1 MALSDF
7 TGLSQAIRDWLH
19 RSDLTDAQITDFI
32 NLGEQRLNRLLRL
45 PDMLSVTTLAIGTD
59 GRVDLPSDFLDS
71 YLTQLSY
78 KADGTIAFTLEELPI
93 DEYEER
99 KDWHQGPTWFT
110 RIGSRI
116 YIAPTPDATTYD
128 CQLTYYARPAFL
140 SSTNPTNLWTQIA
153 FDALLFASLSA
164 ARGFVMDDQRS
175 VEWEKR
181 FQMAVRELQLQR
193 YDQGAAFDKIDLGGL
208 P

>member
-7 TGLSQAIRDWLH
+7 VGLSQAVRDWLH
-19 RSDLTDAQITDFI
+19 RSDLTDSQITDFI

-45 PDMLSVTTLAIGTD
+45 PDMLAATTLAIGVD
-59 GRVDLPSDFLDS
+59 GRVDLPSDFLDV
-71 YLTQLSY
+71 YLIQLVNKS
-78 KADGTIAFTLEELPI
+78 DGAIAFTLEELPV

-99 KDWHQGPTWFT
+99 KDWHQDPTWFT
-110 RIGSRI
+110 RIGSRV
-116 YIAPTPDATTYD
+116 YIAPIPDATLYD
-128 CQLTYYARPAFL
+128 CRLTYYARPGYL
-140 SSTNPTNLWTQIA
+140 SSTNTTNLWTQIA
-153 FDALLFASLSA
+153 FDALLYASLSA

-175 VEWEKR
+175 AEWEQR
-181 FQMAVRELQLQR
+181 FQMALRELQLQR